1 MPSLLRVEDDY
12 KRALYSLTCDVIVL
26 KLTTDPLQ
34 APGDIS
40 TRLDEVRQNPNPL
53 PLFLLSPTGA
63 PPNTFNQKLTSQKIS
78 YYSQKLEKSATAAL

>member
-1 MPSLLRVEDDY
+1 MEFSLVPPLLRVEVDY

-40 TRLDEVRQNPNPL
+40 TRLDEVRIST
-53 PLFLLSPTGA
+53 LSHSSFSVQLVH
-63 PPNTFNQKLTSQKIS
+63 PPPSPQHF
-78 YYSQKLEKSATAAL
+78 